1 MSETTDRE
9 RAASTDERLERE
21 DRPPLSQDGGNPAAE
36 DPGTEPRG
44 NGDLD
49 GEALSRSREVLAGVL
64 GR

>member
-21 DRPPLSQDGGNPAAE
+21 RHLLSQDGGNPAAE